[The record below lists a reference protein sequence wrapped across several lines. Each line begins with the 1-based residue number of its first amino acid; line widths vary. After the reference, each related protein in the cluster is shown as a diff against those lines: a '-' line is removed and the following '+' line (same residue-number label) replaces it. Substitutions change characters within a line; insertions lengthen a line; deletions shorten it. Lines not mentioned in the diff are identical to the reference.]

1 MPPSSS
7 FSLITIQCVKV
18 MTLVFWTIFLC
29 STAHWIK
36 PEMFCTKKTNDKWYN
51 IGKWKQC
58 TTINFTLWKQHK
70 SGSANHKYVA
80 KSRSI
85 FHDFLFLHI
94 HSHCP
99 RLFLVTNIKVLQL
112 LLLKIEVLSVA
123 SYRGIFQTFWKLH
136 CCTKSFSFF
145 ELETSNYGYLLFL
158 FTLTVPSFSKIRQH
172 WCYVFY
178 KGPLLWIFGRSQNQ
192 KTSKGGTLIKCL
204 ISMLSHL
211 AETLRS
217 QRK

>member
-1 MPPSSS
+1 MMMVWWSFMPPSSSFSLITIHCEKVTTSLFWTIFLCCTAHWIKPERFCSKNKVLFLQLFVYLFVRLAGWSSLMPPSSS

-70 SGSANHKYVA
+70 SGRANHKYVA

-123 SYRGIFQTFWKLH
+123 S
-136 CCTKSFSFF
+136 
-145 ELETSNYGYLLFL
+145 
-158 FTLTVPSFSKIRQH
+158 
-172 WCYVFY
+172 
-178 KGPLLWIFGRSQNQ
+178 
-192 KTSKGGTLIKCL
+192 
-204 ISMLSHL
+204 
-211 AETLRS
+211 
-217 QRK
+217 

>member
-1 MPPSSS
+1 MRKWQLHYFEQFFCVVLHIGSSQRGFVLKTKFCFFNCLFVYLFVCLAGWSSLMPPSSS

-70 SGSANHKYVA
+70 SGRANHKYVA

-123 SYRGIFQTFWKLH
+123 S
-136 CCTKSFSFF
+136 
-145 ELETSNYGYLLFL
+145 
-158 FTLTVPSFSKIRQH
+158 
-172 WCYVFY
+172 
-178 KGPLLWIFGRSQNQ
+178 
-192 KTSKGGTLIKCL
+192 
-204 ISMLSHL
+204 
-211 AETLRS
+211 
-217 QRK
+217 